1 MVLAYKSKII
11 KKEKE
16 KKMILDEELQVISK
30 VKKYLKDNYQ
40 SIAEVMISGGV
51 DNMEKYKY
59 LMGQAHAYQ
68 KIDQEISNLLKP
80 KEQKNDTERPENV
93 VDIRRPED

>member
-1 MVLAYKSKII
+1 
-11 KKEKE
+11 
-16 KKMILDEELQVISK
+16 MILDEELQIISK
-30 VKKYLKDNYQ
+30 VKKYLKDNYS

-68 KIDQEISNLLKP
+68 KIDQEISNQLQP

-93 VDIRRPED
+93 VDIRTKD

>member
-1 MVLAYKSKII
+1 
-11 KKEKE
+11 
-16 KKMILDEELQVISK
+16 MILDEELVVISK
-30 VKKYLKDNYQ
+30 IKKHLKDNYS

-68 KIDQEISNLLKP
+68 KIDQEISNLLEP
-80 KEQKNDTERPENV
+80 KEQKNDTKRPENV
-93 VDIRRPED
+93 VDFERKE